1 MVKSVSEV
9 STDMESIG
17 DIVKYINQQKDEI
30 IQAIKEELTEDTL
43 GKLRSFLFLI
53 IIITNNCMY
62 LVPGS

>member
-1 MVKSVSEV
+1 MAKSVSKV
-9 STDMESIG
+9 SNDMESIG

-30 IQAIKEELTEDTL
+30 ILAIKEELTKDTL

>member
-1 MVKSVSEV
+1 
-9 STDMESIG
+9 MESIG

-53 IIITNNCMY
+53 IIITNNYMY
-62 LVPGS
+62 LIPGS